1 MNIEINLKIISKWL
15 LGQLKGT
22 LKGFWNML
30 KAVIMTAIVGYIGV
44 TIASVSGCTNA
55 QGFLKSLAG
64 EEPIEVTGSVPL
76 DKNYTVTDSGVIQE
90 ETDLSMCLGILDN
103 LTTVEEGS
111 INLETVESNDVD
123 KDLSSYIDELEDA
136 HDYCTEQRK
145 DADNKYIE
153 SINSKDAEITR
164 LQEVIVTLLGGDQE
178 KIDILFDSD
187 SSGEDDE

>member
-1 MNIEINLKIISKWL
+1 MNIEINLKVISKWL

-22 LKGFWNML
+22 IQGFWNML
-30 KAVIMTAIVGYIGV
+30 KAIIMTAIVGYIGV

-76 DKNYTVTDSGVIQE
+76 DKNYTITDAGVIQE

-111 INLETVESNDVD
+111 INLETVESNDD
-123 KDLSSYIDELEDA
+123 LDNDLSGYIGELEDA
-136 HDYCTEQRK
+136 HNYCTEQRK
-145 DADNKYIE
+145 KADKKYIE
-153 SINSKDAEITR
+153 DINSKDAEITR

-178 KIDILFDSD
+178 KIDMLFSD